1 MESGVSFMGQNFSDG
16 VLGLTGLLQ
25 PTMYWA
31 NEREGGCFTDSGI
44 RIKHKPHFGLY
55 LSIP

>member
-1 MESGVSFMGQNFSDG
+1 MGQNFSDG